1 MDRQG
6 ARAAIVRHSN
16 AHGVESVA
24 VSFLFSFLNPGHEL
38 EIAAILKEDFPSA
51 YVSLSTE
58 VLPQLRAYE
67 RHSATALN
75 AYVGPILTRYLERL
89 TARLESAGFYGR
101 LLIMQSNGGVMAPEM
116 AARFACR
123 TLLSGPA
130 GGPVAGIFCGTRA
143 GHQDLITMD
152 MGGTSFDVSFIKSG
166 QVSFTTEGSVGG
178 HAMAFPVLDIR
189 TVGAGG
195 GSIAVVDEGGV
206 LQVGPAS
213 AGADPGPICYGR
225 GGKEPTV
232 TDADLV
238 LGYLGA
244 DDFLGGKFRL
254 DLAAAERY
262 RRARSP
268 VHWRSTAAT
277 RRRASIVW
285 SIRTMADAIRLVS
298 IGAGHDPRQCVLVVA
313 GGAGAVHAAAIAGG
327 AWNWPS
333 VDPA

>member
-1 MDRQG
+1 
-6 ARAAIVRHSN
+6 
-16 AHGVESVA
+16 
-24 VSFLFSFLNPGHEL
+24 
-38 EIAAILKEDFPSA
+38 
-51 YVSLSTE
+51 
-58 VLPQLRAYE
+58 
-67 RHSATALN
+67 
-75 AYVGPILTRYLERL
+75 
-89 TARLESAGFYGR
+89 
-101 LLIMQSNGGVMAPEM
+101 MAPEM

-152 MGGTSFDVSFIKSG
+152 MGGTSFDVSFIKNG

-213 AGADPGPICYGR
+213 AGANPGPICYGR
-225 GGKEPTV
+225 GGMEPTV

-254 DLAAAERY
+254 DLAAAENGIAEKIAGPLAIDTL
-262 RRARSP
+262 RAAEGIHRL
-268 VHWRSTAAT
+268 VNT
-277 RRRASIVW
+277 
-285 SIRTMADAIRLVS
+285 TMADAIRLVS
-298 IGAGHDPRQCVLVVA
+298 IGARARPAPMRA
-313 GGAGAVHAAAIAGG
+313 GRRRRRRRGARRGDRGG
-327 AWNWPS
+327 IGNWS
-333 VDPA
+333 FADSA

>member
-1 MDRQG
+1 MSG
-6 ARAAIVRHSN
+6 I
-16 AHGVESVA
+16 
-24 VSFLFSFLNPGHEL
+24 
-38 EIAAILKEDFPSA
+38 
-51 YVSLSTE
+51 
-58 VLPQLRAYE
+58 
-67 RHSATALN
+67 SATALN

-89 TARLESAGFYGR
+89 TGAPGERRVSRPIADHAVQRRRDGARDGCALCLSHAFVGTGGR
-101 LLIMQSNGGVMAPEM
+101 
-116 AARFACR
+116 
-123 TLLSGPA
+123 
-130 GGPVAGIFCGTRA
+130 PVAGIFCGTRA

-152 MGGTSFDVSFIKSG
+152 MGGTSFDVSFIKNG

-225 GGKEPTV
+225 GGTAPTV

-254 DLAAAERY
+254 DLAAAENGIAEKIAGPLAIDSAACSGGHPSPGQYDDGRRHSISLDR
-262 RRARSP
+262 RRARPAP
-268 VHWRSTAAT
+268 VRAD
-277 RRRASIVW
+277 RRRRRRRGARRGDRGGVGNS
-285 SIRTMADAIRLVS
+285 SFADSAQRVGFL
-298 IGAGHDPRQCVLVVA
+298 R
-313 GGAGAVHAAAIAGG
+313 GGNAFVGLEA
-327 AWNWPS
+327 
-333 VDPA
+333 